1 MLTAT
6 SPANHNLAGKKEVR
20 VPKVVVV
27 LGASPKLD
35 RYSNKA
41 VALLKERGFDVI
53 PVHPRAKSVQGIS
66 VVADMD
72 SIEDDIDTLTV
83 YVNRELLSKSVDTI
97 LRLKPGR
104 VIFNP
109 GTESE
114 EALGILERNDIQII
128 KACTLVLLKTGQ
140 F

>member
-1 MLTAT
+1 M
-6 SPANHNLAGKKEVR
+6 S
-20 VPKVVVV
+20 KVVVV

-41 VALLKERGFDVI
+41 VALLKEKGFDVI

-72 SIEDDIDTLTV
+72 LIEDDIDTLTV
-83 YVNRELLSKSVDTI
+83 YVNRDLLSKSVDTI

-114 EALGILERNDIQII
+114 EASGILERNDIQVI